1 MDPAPPLSPPPRP
14 HGARQTTFAHSYLL
28 PEVGC
33 EIFLNADYLAKG
45 LSPLNPDL
53 AAYRAGKM
61 LLQEFDRLVTDHAT
75 FALET
80 TLSGTTLTER
90 LQAAKDQGYR
100 LVLYYLWLP
109 SVQLSKERVKLRVSK
124 GGHNIPVEDIE
135 RRFDRSLKN
144 LRTLYLPLVHEW
156 LLVKSNTAPPEF
168 IASLTE
174 GVLDIRDEALY
185 SILTGH
191 D

>member
-1 MDPAPPLSPPPRP
+1 MGDVPTLYVLAGPN
-14 HGARQTTFAHSYLL
+14 GAGKTTFAHSYLL

-61 LLQEFDRLVTDHAT
+61 LLQEFDRLVGERAT

-90 LQAAKDQGYR
+90 LQAAKEQGYR

-109 SVQLSKERVKLRVSK
+109 SVELSKERVKLRVAK
-124 GGHNIPVEDIE
+124 GGHNIPEEDIE

-144 LRTLYLPLVHEW
+144 LRMLYLPLADDW
-156 LLVKSNTAPPEF
+156 SLVKSYTAPPEF
-168 IASLTE
+168 IASFTQ
-174 GVLDIRDEALY
+174 GVLDIRDQPLY
-185 SILTGH
+185 RILTGH